1 MHAMR
6 SLVNSLWGL
15 PFEDNSTRATSCR
28 VSYSFALTPSASAA
42 ALGHVRLQA
51 VARDSRFARF

>member
-6 SLVNSLWGL
+6 SLVNSLWG
-15 PFEDNSTRATSCR
+15 R
-28 VSYSFALTPSASAA
+28 FALTPSASAA